1 MYTSKVVYEKNCPKK
16 YNIKINSKTPK
27 NISLTNNFEIVDT
40 NGFEPNNLAG
50 SPPNQFLNNLK
61 KRIEKYT

>member
-1 MYTSKVVYEKNCPKK
+1 MYSNVVYEKRCPNKI
-16 YNIKINSKTPK
+16 IKINSKNNK
-27 NISLTNNFEIVDT
+27 SSFKNNFEIIDT

-61 KRIEKYT
+61 KRIQNYA